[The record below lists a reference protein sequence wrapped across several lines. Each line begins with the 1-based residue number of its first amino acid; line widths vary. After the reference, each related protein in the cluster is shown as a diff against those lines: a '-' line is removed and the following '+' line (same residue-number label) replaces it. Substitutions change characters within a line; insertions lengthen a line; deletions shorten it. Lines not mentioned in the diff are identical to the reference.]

1 MPRIPMW
8 YQDGDNKNGESK
20 LAGKNFF
27 NSDDNFKIAEYM
39 HFCSKMLKKEPTEKG
54 QAPAMIVF
62 CAFNQMQM
70 VEYGLKTVTQY
81 FLSRIIRKF

>member
-39 HFCSKMLKKEPTEKG
+39 HFCSKIKKEPRTE
-54 QAPAMIVF
+54 AP
-62 CAFNQMQM
+62 
-70 VEYGLKTVTQY
+70 
-81 FLSRIIRKF
+81 